1 MYGLAYV
8 IFSGDFDSLQSALD
22 EQLSAF
28 RRGGLDDFPRQK
40 LAFDDISGELK
51 ELHDQA
57 VILRSDGGG
66 VALQCDDPKKAGNL
80 DFDALRELLQ
90 SMDAL
95 SWRGRLA
102 DVEPDFDTFAR
113 RFTKWKQRDP
123 EVGEYGCWQN
133 PLGRWDWWELGGR
146 YDGYISGQP
155 RAGSGSQ
162 SMISSGPS
170 RGRELLD
177 DIVRSLG
184 GKPSEYEAEIT
195 ANVEL
200 VSSLKEAARRG
211 ERHAFPTA
219 IVLPA
224 DAGEAD
230 LRWFDVV
237 RRPPLAETRSLL
249 SAPEDATFNEMAL
262 AAYERFEDRAAAGIA
277 YHF

>member
-8 IFSGDFDSLQSALD
+8 IISDNFNSLQSALD

-200 VSSLKEAARRG
+200 VSSLQEAGAARRAARIPNRNRVAG
-211 ERHAFPTA
+211 RRRRGGFALVRRGSPTA
-219 IVLPA
+219 ARRDPIAAVG
-224 DAGEAD
+224 AGRRD
-230 LRWFDVV
+230 LQRDGA
-237 RRPPLAETRSLL
+237 RGLR
-249 SAPEDATFNEMAL
+249 AL
-262 AAYERFEDRAAAGIA
+262 
-277 YHF
+277 